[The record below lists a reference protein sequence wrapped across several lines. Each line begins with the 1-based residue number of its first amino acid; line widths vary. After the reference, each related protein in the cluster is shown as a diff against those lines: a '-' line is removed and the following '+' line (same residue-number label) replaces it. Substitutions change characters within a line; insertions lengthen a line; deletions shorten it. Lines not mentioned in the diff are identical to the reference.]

1 MLQQIIHKLLLRRHF
16 WRHATFSEVAELYA
30 SRTLRMMAIGMA
42 SVFMSIFLYQN
53 GYGIVFIAG
62 FWTLYYLF
70 KFAISLPAAKYAA
83 RYGPKHGILLA
94 NLLYIPSMI
103 LFAFVPELGLMAI
116 AGTAVLQG
124 ASTTLYDLCHL
135 IDFSKVKN
143 IEHAGKEIAYMN
155 IFDKIAKGLSPV
167 LGGTV
172 AVLISPQATMWV
184 AAFLFL
190 VASLPLFKT
199 AEPLA
204 IRNKLVFRGFPWRL
218 VWRSLVAETAV
229 GFDVVASSSVWLLM
243 VGVFIL
249 GTKDNQVYLE
259 LGTLLSVILFV
270 ALLSSYAFGQLID
283 KKRGRALLK
292 TMVIANAS
300 LHLAR
305 PFVQSPVAAAG
316 VNAANEVAT
325 TGYAMAF
332 MRGIFDTADLSGH
345 RITYLGCIE
354 AVYALGMVIAS
365 GLCLLFV
372 IALGDEAG
380 MRLFFLA
387 AAPITLIIASPKFRL
402 YRK

>member
-1 MLQQIIHKLLLRRHF
+1 
-16 WRHATFSEVAELYA
+16 
-30 SRTLRMMAIGMA
+30 MMAIGMS
-42 SVFMSIFLYQN
+42 SVFMAIFLYQN
-53 GYGIVFIAG
+53 GYSIVFIAG
-62 FWTLYYLF
+62 FWTLYYVF
-70 KFAISLPAAKYAA
+70 KFTISLPAAKYAA
-83 RYGPKHGILLA
+83 RYGPKHGILFA
-94 NLLYIPSMI
+94 NLMYIPSMI
-103 LFAFVPELGLMAI
+103 LFAYVPQLGLMAI
-116 AGTAVLQG
+116 VGTAILQG

-143 IEHAGKEIAYMN
+143 IEHAGKEIAFMN

-172 AVLISPQATMWV
+172 AVLISPQTTMWV

-190 VASLPLFKT
+190 VASMPLFKT

-204 IRNKLVFRGFPWRL
+204 TGHKLVFRGFPWKMA
-218 VWRSLVAETAV
+218 WRSLVAETAV

-249 GTKDNQVYLE
+249 GAKDNQVYLE

-283 KKRGRALLK
+283 KKRGKALLK

-300 LHLAR
+300 LHLTR
-305 PFVQSPVAAAG
+305 PFVQTPVAAAG
-316 VNAANEVAT
+316 VNAVNEVAT

-345 RITYLGCIE
+345 RITYLGCVE
-354 AVYALGMVIAS
+354 AVFALGMMLAA
-365 GLCLLFV
+365 GLTWLLV
-372 IALGDEAG
+372 ATVGDEEG
-380 MRLFFLA
+380 MRLFFWLA
-387 AAPITLIIASPKFRL
+387 APLTLFIATPKFRL